1 MTACL
6 ARHLP
11 AVCMVLLLVPA
22 LRAAE
27 KPAARGPQSPPST
40 GAESEPWLR
49 PDPAALKRWQEM
61 RFGMFIHWGPVSLT
75 GEEIGWSRGAQTP
88 IEEYDNLYKKFNPTR
103 FNADQWVAVAKA
115 AGMKYMVL
123 TTKHHD
129 GFCLWDTRQT
139 DFNIMHS
146 PFGRDVTKE
155 LAEACR
161 RGGIAFGT
169 YHSVCDWH
177 HPDFPLTSPGGK
189 VKRETSDIAAYRRY
203 LRAQATEL
211 ITKYGPLLT
220 MWFDVP
226 QEFDRAEGSENVRLC
241 RGLQPDILV
250 NNRAGGGC
258 GDYGTPE
265 QRVGGFDIE
274 RPWETCMTICRQ
286 WAWKPDDKMKTLSE
300 CLQTLIRTAGGDG
313 NLLFNVGPMP
323 TGEIEPRQV
332 ERLKEMG
339 TWLAQYGRSI
349 YGTRG
354 GPFKPVRHLVS
365 TRKDNTIYLH
375 ILAWPEEVLSLPAL
389 PARII
394 RSSVLTG
401 GAARIKQTDAGI
413 EISVPRSDRREID
426 TVVALELDR
435 PAMDIAPIAVAS
447 VGQSLAEGAKVTAS
461 NVYQQSDHYAAAM
474 AVDGD
479 GGTRW
484 ATDAGTGP
492 CWLEVDLGKPETFDR
507 ALIDECVD
515 WGVRVKAFELECKDG
530 DEWKVF
536 YTGKSIGKQLE
547 VKFEPVTA
555 RFVRLNI
562 TEGQGGPTIFEFQLF
577 APAARKA
584 SR

>member
-1 MTACL
+1 MAACL
-6 ARHLP
+6 TRRLP
-11 AVCMVLLLVPA
+11 AVWMVLLLAPA

-27 KPAARGPQSPPST
+27 KPAARGPQSPPAT
-40 GAESEPWLR
+40 GVESEGWLR
-49 PDPAALKRWQEM
+49 PDPAALSRWREM

-75 GEEIGWSRGAQTP
+75 GREIGWSRGAQTP
-88 IEEYDNLYKKFNPTR
+88 SEEYDNLYQKFNPTR
-103 FNADQWVAVAKA
+103 FDADQWVAVAKA
-115 AGMKYMVL
+115 AGMKYIVL

-139 DFNIMHS
+139 DFNIMHA

-177 HPDFPLTSPGGK
+177 HPDFPLTSPGGRA
-189 VKRETSDIAAYRRY
+189 KREASDIAAYRRY
-203 LRAQATEL
+203 LRAQVTEL

-220 MWFDVP
+220 VWFDVP
-226 QEFDRAEGSENVRLC
+226 QQFDRAEGSENVRLC
-241 RGLQPDILV
+241 RTLQPDILV

-258 GDYGTPE
+258 GDYATPE

-286 WAWKPDDKMKTLSE
+286 WAWKPDDKMKTLPE

-339 TWLAQYGRSI
+339 AWLSKSGASI

-354 GPFKPVRHLVS
+354 GPFKPARHLVS

-375 ILAWPEEVLSLPAL
+375 ILAWPDEVLSLPAL
-389 PARII
+389 PARIV
-394 RSSVLTG
+394 RGSVLTG
-401 GAARIKQTDAGI
+401 GAARFEQTDAGI

-426 TVVALELDR
+426 TVVALQLDR

-461 NVYQQSDHYAAAM
+461 NVYQQSSHYAAAM

-492 CWLEVDLGKPETFDR
+492 CWLEVDLGRAETFDR

-515 WGVRVKAFELECKDG
+515 WGVRVKAFELECKVG
-530 DEWKVF
+530 DEWKAF
-536 YTGKSIGKQLE
+536 YTGKRIGKQLE
-547 VKFEPVTA
+547 VRFEPVTA

-562 TEGQGGPTIFEFQLF
+562 TEGQGGPTISEFQLF
-577 APAARKA
+577 APAAR
-584 SR
+584 R